1 MYPVKKLIAAEKC
14 IDHDG
19 QNLNQIFEE
28 NEDNNLNS
36 YFQLH
41 LSSPKVSF
49 NAINTNPTRAK
60 KKKNIFINSSPDA
73 NSKEE
78 SIKKSFCQWAV
89 NYNVSQV
96 TVNKLLTILKFET
109 PLTFL
114 LKDCRTLLK
123 SRSSKVLNI

>member
-60 KKKNIFINSSPDA
+60 KKK
-73 NSKEE
+73 
-78 SIKKSFCQWAV
+78 
-89 NYNVSQV
+89 
-96 TVNKLLTILKFET
+96 
-109 PLTFL
+109 TFL
-114 LKDCRTLLK
+114 
-123 SRSSKVLNI
+123 